1 MAYGSNGAGPGSEN
15 LRRPD
20 SKAPLGRPRRVGR
33 QVRGVGRMVEED
45 RCCVDILVQLAASR
59 WAVNAVGHS
68 LAKSHVCGL
77 WPGSRG
83 AVTASTTSLNRL
95 RSSPSSPV
103 EGGGCEMGVTET
115 EREVQAP
122 GECGSAAAAQAVLPI
137 AGMTCANCAARIER
151 GLRRTAGVVEAS
163 VNLASERATV
173 AFDPARV
180 GLPALVG
187 GIRELG
193 YDVPEATARLAIEG
207 IVCSSCVQRL
217 ERALGAVPGVLG
229 ATVNLSTGEAL
240 VRHPAGIVDTAA
252 LVQAVEGSGYHAQPL
267 DDAGAEDGGAATRAR
282 EVRHWRDR
290 MLLGAGLSLPLLA
303 GMVAHLL
310 APGSRLTVV
319 LEDGW
324 LGLALA
330 TPVQFVAGWTFY
342 RDSYFN
348 LRTRNANM
356 SVLVALGTSAAYVYS
371 VAGVL
376 LGRRAGITGTY
387 FETSALL
394 VTLVLLG
401 KYLEAIAKGRT
412 SAAIGKLLGLQAKT
426 ARVLHDG
433 KPEDIPLSA
442 VQVGDL
448 VLVRPGEKV
457 PVDGEVVEGSSAV
470 DESMLTG
477 ESLPVDKAVGDAVV
491 GGSLNTSGS
500 FTFRTARV
508 GRNTVLAQI
517 VRAVE
522 QAQGGKA
529 PIQRIADVI
538 SNYFVPTVIGVA
550 VVTFLGWYLGTGNF
564 TAALLSATAVLVV
577 SCPCALGLATPTA
590 IMVGTGRAAE
600 HGILFRGGEHLEAA
614 GRITAVAFD
623 KTGTITRG
631 QPTVTDVVPLGDAN
645 RADVLRLA
653 AAVEGRSEHPV
664 GRAIVEARDREHLV
678 GVPVQDVEALAGY
691 GIRARV
697 AGHPVLIGNARLM
710 ARQGIDSTLAAE
722 TLQRLEAEGRTAVL
736 VAEGERITGVV
747 AVADTVRPEA
757 RAAVGALRGMGIEVW
772 MITGDNRRTAGAI
785 AAEVGIAPEHVLS
798 EVLPEDKA
806 AKVRELKR
814 GGARVAMVGDGI
826 NDAPALAT
834 ADVSL
839 AMGTG
844 TDVAME
850 TADITLMRGDLR
862 GVVAA
867 IDLSRATLGKIRQN
881 LFWALVY
888 NSLGIPVA
896 ALGHLSPIIAG
907 AAMALSSVSVTTNST
922 LLKRFRPLR
931 RFTDDTAGGTAR

>member
-1 MAYGSNGAGPGSEN
+1 MSTAQMEKEVPKDGEGKSAGS
-15 LRRPD
+15 
-20 SKAPLGRPRRVGR
+20 V
-33 QVRGVGRMVEED
+33 
-45 RCCVDILVQLAASR
+45 
-59 WAVNAVGHS
+59 
-68 LAKSHVCGL
+68 
-77 WPGSRG
+77 
-83 AVTASTTSLNRL
+83 
-95 RSSPSSPV
+95 
-103 EGGGCEMGVTET
+103 
-115 EREVQAP
+115 
-122 GECGSAAAAQAVLPI
+122 QAVLPI
-137 AGMTCANCAARIER
+137 AGMTCANCATRIER
-151 GLRRTAGVVEAS
+151 GLRRTSGVVEAS

-173 AFDPARV
+173 AFDPVRV
-180 GLPALVG
+180 GLAALVG

-193 YDVPEATARLAIEG
+193 YDVPEATTRLAIEG
-207 IVCSSCVQRL
+207 IVCASCVNRL

-240 VRHPAGIVDTAA
+240 VRHPAGVVDAA
-252 LVQAVEGSGYHAQPL
+252 AMVSAVEAAGYHAQPI
-267 DDAGAEDGGAATRAR
+267 DDAGGEDGGAATRAR

-290 MLLGAGLSLPLLA
+290 MLLAAALSLPLLG
-303 GMVAHLL
+303 GMVAHLW
-310 APGSRLTVV
+310 APGSRVTAM

-324 LGLALA
+324 LQLALA

-356 SVLVALGTSAAYVYS
+356 SVLVALGTSAAYLYS
-371 VAGVL
+371 LAGVL
-376 LGRRAGITGTY
+376 FGLRAGITGTY

-394 VTLVLLG
+394 ITLVLLG

-426 ARVLHDG
+426 ARVLRHG

-442 VQVGDL
+442 VQVGDI
-448 VLVRPGEKV
+448 VIVRPGEKV
-457 PVDGEVVEGSSAV
+457 PVDGGVVEGSSAV

-477 ESLPVDKAVGDAVV
+477 ESLPVDKAVGDTVV

-500 FTFRTARV
+500 FTFRATRV
-508 GRNTVLAQI
+508 GRDTVLAQI

-522 QAQGGKA
+522 QAQGSKA

-538 SNYFVPTVIGVA
+538 SNYFVPTVIGIA
-550 VVTFLGWYLGTGNF
+550 LVTFLGWYLGTGNF

-590 IMVGTGRAAE
+590 IMVGTGRGAE

-614 GRITAVAFD
+614 GRISAVAFD

-631 QPTVTDVVPLGDAN
+631 QPTVTDVVPIGGAD
-645 RADVLRLA
+645 RATVVQTA
-653 AAVEGRSEHPV
+653 AGVEQRSEHPV
-664 GRAIVEARDREHLV
+664 GKAIVDAAERENLTPAQV
-678 GVPVQDVEALAGY
+678 EKVEALAGH
-691 GIRARV
+691 GIRAQVGGRTI
-697 AGHPVLIGNARLM
+697 LIGNARLM
-710 ARQGIDSTLAAE
+710 RREGIDTAPAAE
-722 TLQRLEAEGRTAVL
+722 TLARLEAEGKTAVL
-736 VAEGERITGVV
+736 VVEDGRVLGAV

-757 RAAVGALRGMGIEVW
+757 GLAIGALRAMGVDVW
-772 MITGDNRRTAGAI
+772 MITGDNQRTATAI
-785 AAEVGIAPEHVLS
+785 AAEVGIPADHVLA

-806 AKVRELKR
+806 AKVRELQR
-814 GGARVAMVGDGI
+814 NGARVAMVGDGI

-931 RFTDDTAGGTAR
+931 RVADVPAADSAR